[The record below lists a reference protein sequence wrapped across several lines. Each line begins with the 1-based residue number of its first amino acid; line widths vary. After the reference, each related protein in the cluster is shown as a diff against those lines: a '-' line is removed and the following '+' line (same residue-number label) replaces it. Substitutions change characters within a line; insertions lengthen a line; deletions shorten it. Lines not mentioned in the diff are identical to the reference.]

1 MYISPLR
8 QLTNKIGAFFSF
20 GELKISCRNLY
31 LKRRGE
37 LISTGEITL
46 STTLKYTSFRGF

>member
-46 STTLKYTSFRGF
+46 SATLKYTSFRGF